1 MTVGTAENHRDDS
14 GYDYPLE
21 WEAFYEVEINDS
33 ITITPAVFNIKKNGA
48 EDVSGALGKA
58 TFKFWSIKSRNLSKV
73 YWDKNNYGDI
83 IQSFFFVLLSK
94 WLYFYLASEE

>member
-1 MTVGTAENHRDDS
+1 MVPDNATSRLWSQEFRCTNSFYLTVGTAENHRDDS

-58 TFKFWSIKSRNLSKV
+58 TFKF
-73 YWDKNNYGDI
+73 
-83 IQSFFFVLLSK
+83 
-94 WLYFYLASEE
+94 